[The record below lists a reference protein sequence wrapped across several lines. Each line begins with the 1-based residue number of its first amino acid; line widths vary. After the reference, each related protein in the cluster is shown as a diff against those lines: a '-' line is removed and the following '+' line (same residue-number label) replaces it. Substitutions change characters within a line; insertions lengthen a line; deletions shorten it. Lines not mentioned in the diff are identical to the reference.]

1 MCAFVGIISE
11 KEGETTVVIPDSPNV
26 IDSVMSNSVQEVA
39 RSFGW
44 KVQKRAVKYTELPSF
59 SEVLG
64 TGTAITLIPIRS
76 ITRRKTRLLPTG
88 SRVQHDSDA
97 DAETVTFL
105 SDEDQSGGP
114 IYRKLLH
121 QLRALQTG
129 DAVDTFSW
137 RFLVVE
143 KDKNLD

>member
-1 MCAFVGIISE
+1 
-11 KEGETTVVIPDSPNV
+11 
-26 IDSVMSNSVQEVA
+26 MSNSVQEVA

-44 KVQKRAVKYTELPSF
+44 KVEKRAVKYTELPSF

-76 ITRRKTRLLPTG
+76 ITRRKTRLLTVGP
-88 SRVQHDSDA
+88 RVHYDSDT
-97 DAETVTFL
+97 DAETVIFL
-105 SDEDQSGGP
+105 SEDQSGGP

-137 RFLVVE
+137 RDIVEE
-143 KDKNLD
+143 KDKDLD